1 MDVTMNQAVG
11 KQAFDQAEKL
21 FRDTFSP
28 GTMLALAEKTVST
41 SKDFYE
47 KAAAAAQD
55 GAKALTEIADAAW
68 GSTKMLNEKMA
79 QNLTANV
86 DVAFAAAQQLASAK
100 SLPEIGKI
108 QSEFV
113 QKLSAQATEQTK
125 EIVDL
130 STRATQHL
138 IEKAQAAASKSIK
151 PLF

>member
-1 MDVTMNQAVG
+1 MSIMNQAVG
-11 KQAFDQAEKL
+11 KQAFEQAEKL
-21 FRDTFSP
+21 FRDTFNP
-28 GTMLALAEKTVST
+28 GNMLAFAEKTVTT
-41 SKDFYE
+41 SKEFYE

-68 GSTKMLNEKMA
+68 GSTKMLNEKLV
-79 QNLTANV
+79 QNLSANV
-86 DVAFAAAQQLASAK
+86 DAAFTAAQQLAGAK

-113 QKLSAQATEQTK
+113 QKLSVQATEQTK
-125 EIVDL
+125 EMVDL

-138 IEKAQAAASKSIK
+138 FEKAQAAASKSIK

>member
-1 MDVTMNQAVG
+1 MNQAVG
-11 KQAFDQAEKL
+11 KQAFNQAEKL

-28 GTMLALAEKTVST
+28 GTMLAFAEKTVST
-41 SKDFYE
+41 SKEFYD

-130 STRATQHL
+130 SARATQHL
-138 IEKAQAAASKSIK
+138 FEKAQAAASKSIK